1 MQLTVSGKQ
10 VDLSDALRVHVGKNL
25 DSITHKY
32 FDQAL
37 EAHVTFSKARSF
49 FTCDINLHAGRGITV
64 RGEGEAADAH
74 AAFDDAA
81 EHIATRLRRYRKR
94 VSEHQR
100 DQGARAKP
108 QAGRQYV
115 LRHENEAEFELD
127 GEAAHALAD
136 APAPAANGHEAK
148 NGTSHGEALHGIVVA
163 ESAAVIEVL
172 TVRDAV
178 MRMDLAFQPVL
189 MFRNAKT
196 QHLNV
201 VYRRADGNVG
211 WIDPGA

>member
-25 DSITHKY
+25 DNITHKY

-37 EAHVTFSKARSF
+37 EAQVTFSKARSF

-94 VSEHQR
+94 VSAHQR
-100 DQGARAKP
+100 DSVHRAKP
-108 QAGRQYV
+108 ESGRQYV
-115 LRHENEAEFELD
+115 LRPELEHD
-127 GEAAHALAD
+127 MEW
-136 APAPAANGHEAK
+136 PAAETAAPEAMVDAQH
-148 NGTSHGEALHGIVVA
+148 GEVSHGAIIA
-163 ESAAVIEVL
+163 ESIAAIESL

-178 MRMDLAFQPVL
+178 MKMDLAFQPVL

-196 QHLNV
+196 GQLNV
-201 VYRRADGNVG
+201 VYRRNDGNVG
-211 WIDPGA
+211 WIDPGV

>member
-10 VDLSDALRVHVGKNL
+10 VDLSDALRVHVGKHL
-25 DSITHKY
+25 DTITHKY
-32 FDQAL
+32 FDAAL
-37 EAHVTFSKARSF
+37 DAHVTFSKGRSF

-64 RGEGEAADAH
+64 RGEGEAGDAH

-100 DQGARAKP
+100 DAGARAKP
-108 QAGRQYV
+108 QAGKQYV
-115 LRHENEAEFELD
+115 LRPETDEGDAETLAPKENGHD
-127 GEAAHALAD
+127 
-136 APAPAANGHEAK
+136 NGHE
-148 NGTSHGEALHGIVVA
+148 NGHTNGHAHGEAQHGIVVA
-163 ESAAVIEVL
+163 ESAASIEVL

-196 QHLNV
+196 SQLNV

>member
-25 DSITHKY
+25 DTITHKY
-32 FDQAL
+32 FDAAL

-81 EHIATRLRRYRKR
+81 EHIATRLRRYRQR
-94 VSEHQR
+94 VSAHQR
-100 DQGARAKP
+100 DAGTRAKP
-108 QAGRQYV
+108 QPGKQYV
-115 LRHENEAEFELD
+115 LRHEAEER
-127 GEAAHALAD
+127 EYD
-136 APAPAANGHEAK
+136 APAPQANG
-148 NGTSHGEALHGIVVA
+148 NGHGTGHEALHGIVVA
-163 ESAAVIEVL
+163 ESAASIETL
-172 TVRDAV
+172 SVRDAV

-196 QHLNV
+196 SHLNV

>member
-1 MQLTVSGKQ
+1 MELTVSGKQ
-10 VDLSDALRVHVGKNL
+10 VDLSDALRVHVGKHL
-25 DSITHKY
+25 DTITHKY
-32 FDQAL
+32 FDAAL
-37 EAHVTFSKARSF
+37 EAQVTFSKARSF

-64 RGEGEAADAH
+64 RGEGEAGDAH

-81 EHIATRLRRYRKR
+81 EHIATRLRRYRRR
-94 VSEHQR
+94 VSAHQR
-100 DQGARAKP
+100 DAGNRAKP
-108 QAGRQYV
+108 EVGMQYV
-115 LRHENEAEFELD
+115 LQPESDAEFEPD
-127 GEAAHALAD
+127 GEH
-136 APAPAANGHEAK
+136 PAPQTNG
-148 NGTSHGEALHGIVVA
+148 NGTEHAVTHANGEALHGIVVA
-163 ESAAVIEVL
+163 ESAASIEVL

-196 QHLNV
+196 SQLNV